1 MPDNSPIGL
10 STIGKKILMGATG
23 LALVGFVIL
32 HLAGNLLLLS
42 PNPDHFNRYA
52 YTLESL
58 GALLYVAEA
67 GLVLIFLTHIYSG
80 ITVYWRN
87 RRARPQRYKKSG
99 RAGGVSRKS
108 SSSTTMIW
116 TGLILFAFL
125 IWHLWAF
132 KFGAGVEQG
141 YAVQLGSAV
150 VRDLHRLVVE
160 SFKQEFVALLYVLA
174 MILLGFHLR
183 HGFWSAFQSLGVH
196 HPLYTRL
203 IYGLGVLLAVLLAVG
218 FLFIPVWIYF
228 GEGGGGQMP

>member
-1 MPDNSPIGL
+1 MPDHSPVAL

-23 LALVGFVIL
+23 LALVGFVIV

-52 YTLESL
+52 HTLESM

-67 GLVLIFLTHIYSG
+67 GLVFLFLAHIYSG
-80 ITVYWRN
+80 ITVYWCN
-87 RRARPQRYKKSG
+87 RRARPQSYKKSG

-108 SSSTTMIW
+108 SSSTSMIW

-125 IWHLWAF
+125 IWHLWEF
-132 KFGAGVEQG
+132 KYGAGVEQG
-141 YAVQLGSAV
+141 YAVQLGSEV

-160 SFKQEFVALLYVLA
+160 SFQKEYVTLLYVLV

-183 HGFWSAFQSLGVH
+183 HGFWSAFQSLGLY
-196 HPLYTRL
+196 HPRYTGL
-203 IYGLGVLLAVLLAVG
+203 IYGSGVVLAVLLAVG

-228 GEGGGGQMP
+228 LGGG

>member
-1 MPDNSPIGL
+1 MPDNSSVGF
-10 STIGKKILMGATG
+10 STISKKILMGATG
-23 LALVGFVIL
+23 LALVGFVIV

-52 YTLESL
+52 YTLESM
-58 GALLYVAEA
+58 GTLLYAAEA
-67 GLVLIFLTHIYSG
+67 GLALLFLLHIYSG
-80 ITVYWRN
+80 ITVSLHN
-87 RRARPQRYKKSG
+87 RRARPERYKKSR

-125 IWHLWAF
+125 IWHLWEF

-141 YAVQLGSAV
+141 YAVQLASEV

-160 SFKQEFVALLYVLA
+160 SFKQEYFTALYVLV

-196 HPLYTRL
+196 HPRYTPL
-203 IYGLGVLLAVLLAVG
+203 IYGLGVVLAVVLAVG

-228 GEGGGGQMP
+228 T